1 MAHETRG
8 PLDVLANPFEEV
20 ADTEP
25 GGKWVI
31 AKHHQPDELAIQ
43 LPPFVSKFMVL
54 ELLAFGIILAIFI
67 PACRRIAQ
75 GGVPRGRL
83 AHGVE
88 AVLLFIRDEV
98 AIPTIGEHHYRKFLP
113 FLWTLFLF
121 ILVMNLL
128 GIIPFMGSPTAS
140 IAVTGILALVAF
152 LVIHYH
158 GIKENHGF
166 GHYLQTFRVK
176 IDREGALLKILAPF
190 IEVGIFLLE
199 VLTAFI
205 RGIVLAVRLF
215 ANMLAG
221 HTTLF
226 VLLSF
231 IAMIGLAVENGSA
244 GGGWFYLITPGS
256 VISVVLLSLLELF
269 VALLQAFVFVFLTST
284 FLGMAM
290 HPEH

>member
-1 MAHETRG
+1 MAHEI
-8 PLDVLANPFEEV
+8 ANPTDQLADPFKEAADSNHWAAFES
-20 ADTEP
+20 AGWDFHLP
-25 GGKWVI
+25 AWVT
-31 AKHHQPDELAIQ
+31 
-43 LPPFVSKFMVL
+43 KFMVL
-54 ELLAFGIILAIFI
+54 ELIAFGIILAIFI

-88 AVLLFIRDEV
+88 ALLLFIRDEV
-98 AIPTIGEHHYRKFLP
+98 ALPTLGDHHYRRFLP
-113 FLWTLFLF
+113 FLWTLFVF

-128 GIIPFMGSPTAS
+128 GMIPFMGSPTAS
-140 IAVTGILALVAF
+140 IAVTGSLALVAF

-176 IDREGALLKILAPF
+176 IDREGALLKVLAPF
-190 IEVGIFLLE
+190 IEVGIFVLE
-199 VLTAFI
+199 ILTAFI
-205 RGIVLAVRLF
+205 RAIVLAVRLF

-231 IAMIGLAVENGSA
+231 IAMIGIAVEQGQA
-244 GGGWFYLITPGS
+244 HGGWFVSITPMS
-256 VISVVLLSLLELF
+256 VIAVVLLSLLELF
-269 VALLQAFVFVFLTST
+269 VAGLQAFVFVFLTST

>member
-1 MAHETRG
+1 MPHERG
-8 PLDVLANPFEEV
+8 ALDVLKNPFEEV
-20 ADTEP
+20 ADTAP
-25 GGKWVI
+25 GGQWVI
-31 AKHHQPDELAIQ
+31 SRHHQPDEVYIQ

-67 PACRRIAQ
+67 PACRRIAK
-75 GGVPRGRL
+75 GGVPKGRL

-98 AIPTIGEHHYRKFLP
+98 AIPTIGEHHYKKFLP
-113 FLWTLFLF
+113 LLWTLFLF
-121 ILVMNLL
+121 ILTLNLL

-140 IAVTGILALVAF
+140 MAVTGVLALVAF

-158 GIKENHGF
+158 GVKENHGF
-166 GHYLQTFRVK
+166 GHYIQTFRVK
-176 IDREGALLKILAPF
+176 IDREGALLKILAPI
-190 IEVGIFLLE
+190 IELGIFVLE
-199 VLTAFI
+199 IMTAFI

-231 IAMIGLAVENGSA
+231 ITMIGLAINNGSA
-244 GGGWFYLITPGS
+244 QGFWFVPITLGS

-269 VALLQAFVFVFLTST
+269 VACLQAFVFVFLTST

>member
-1 MAHETRG
+1 MANERG

-20 ADTEP
+20 ADTAP

-31 AKHHQPDELAIQ
+31 AKHHQPDEVYIQ

-54 ELLAFGIILAIFI
+54 ELIAFGIILAIFI

-75 GGVPRGRL
+75 GGVPKGRL

-88 AVLLFIRDEV
+88 ALLLFIRDEV
-98 AIPTIGEHHYRKFLP
+98 AIPTLGDHHYKKFLP
-113 FLWTLFLF
+113 FLWTLFIF
-121 ILVMNLL
+121 ILTLNLL
-128 GIIPFMGSPTAS
+128 GMIPFMGSPTAS
-140 IAVTGILALVAF
+140 IAVTGVLALVAF

-166 GHYLQTFRVK
+166 GHYIQTFRVK
-176 IDREGALLKILAPF
+176 IDREGALLKVLAPF

-199 VLTAFI
+199 ILTAFI
-205 RGIVLAVRLF
+205 RAIVLAVRLF

-231 IAMIGLAVENGSA
+231 IAMIGIAVEQGQA
-244 GGGWFYLITPGS
+244 AGGWFVTITPAS
-256 VISVVLLSLLELF
+256 VIAVVLLSLLELF
-269 VALLQAFVFVFLTST
+269 VAGLQAFVFVFLTST

>member
-1 MAHETRG
+1 MANERG

-20 ADTEP
+20 ADTAP

-31 AKHHQPDELAIQ
+31 AKHHQADEVYIQ

-54 ELLAFGIILAIFI
+54 ELIAFGIILAIFI

-75 GGVPRGRL
+75 GGVPKGRL

-88 AVLLFIRDEV
+88 ALLLFIRDEV
-98 AIPTIGEHHYRKFLP
+98 ARPTLGEHHYKKFLP
-113 FLWTLFLF
+113 FLWTLFIF
-121 ILVMNLL
+121 ILALNLL
-128 GIIPFMGSPTAS
+128 GMIPFMGSPTAS
-140 IAVTGILALVAF
+140 IAVTGVLALVSF
-152 LVIHYH
+152 FVIHYH

-166 GHYLQTFRVK
+166 GHYIKTFRVK

-190 IEVGIFLLE
+190 IELGIFVLE
-199 VLTAFI
+199 ILTAFI

-231 IAMIGLAVENGSA
+231 IAMIGLAVANGSA
-244 GGGWFYLITPGS
+244 AGGWFYLITPGS
-256 VISVVLLSLLELF
+256 VISVVMLSMLELF
-269 VALLQAFVFVFLTST
+269 VGLLQAFVFVFLTST

>member
-1 MAHETRG
+1 MAHEVTN
-8 PLDVLANPFEEV
+8 PTDFLSNPFAEA
-20 ADTEP
+20 ADTYE
-25 GGKWVI
+25 WVFFGHGT
-31 AKHHQPDELAIQ
+31 AHHISIK
-43 LPPFVSKFMVL
+43 LPTWLSKFMIL
-54 ELLAFGIILAIFI
+54 ELVAFGIILAIFI
-67 PACRRIAQ
+67 PACRQIAR

-88 AVLLFIRDEV
+88 ALLLFIRDEV
-98 AIPTIGEHHYRKFLP
+98 ALPTLGEHHYKRFLP
-113 FLWTLFLF
+113 FLWTLFVF

-128 GIIPFMGSPTAS
+128 GMVPFMGSPTAS
-140 IAVTGILALVAF
+140 IAVTGTLALVAF
-152 LVIHYH
+152 LVIHYN

-166 GHYLQTFRVK
+166 GHYIQTFRVK

-199 VLTAFI
+199 ILTAFI
-205 RGIVLAVRLF
+205 RAIVLAVRLF

-231 IAMIGLAVENGSA
+231 IAMIGIAVDHGQVAN
-244 GGGWFYLITPGS
+244 GWFIGITPAS

-269 VALLQAFVFVFLTST
+269 VAALQAFVFVFLTST